1 VLSSKVGRF
10 LVLFVVG
17 AASLPAAVVFSDT
30 FATANGGIPGTNVA
44 TLPNWNVTRGA
55 VDVIGSGT
63 GTLFNVYPG
72 NNLYLDLDPSNLA
85 QQVARIE
92 TNIEFVLTPG
102 TWVLTFDLGGNQ
114 AGGSRSG
121 DNSLTVSLGG
131 VFSELIT
138 RNNVPFPNTPSNTF
152 EHVVRNI
159 VISSTT
165 NGRIVFDASG
175 PVDFYGLIIDNV
187 TLTSPTTE
195 IPEPSTLAP
204 AALALL
210 AAGLWRR
217 RTWL

>member
-10 LVLFVVG
+10 LVLFVAG
-17 AASLPAAVVFSDT
+17 ALSLPAAVVFSDT
-30 FATANGGIPGTNVA
+30 FASANGGIPGTNVT

-63 GTLFNVYPG
+63 GTLFDIYPG
-72 NNLYLDLDPSNLA
+72 NNLYLDLDPSSLA

-102 TWVLTFDLGGNQ
+102 TWVLEFDLGGNQ
-114 AGGSRSG
+114 AGGSRSA

-131 VFSELIT
+131 FSELIT
-138 RNNVPFPNTPSNTF
+138 RTNVPFPNTPSNTL

-175 PVDFYGLIIDNV
+175 PVDLFGLIIDNV
-187 TLTSPTTE
+187 TLTSPTTD

-210 AAGLWRR
+210 AAGLLRR
-217 RTWL
+217 RRS